1 MDTISIKEAAEYYGI
16 SRQAVHKKMLSTWK
30 PYVVNQL
37 STNGKPQKRL
47 YISVLS
53 DFPVNQTVNQVDTG
67 LHKVDKKTVN
77 HVNQVDNQDNQ
88 QNTAEEPREDA
99 LTAFLMEQIR
109 NKDEQIKSLQ
119 DANTSL
125 LRQIEALTLLQAKQ
139 QLITAPAEDQKQQS
153 WWYRFWHG
161 TTPGK

>member
-47 YISVLS
+47 SISVLR
-53 DFPVNQTVNQVDTG
+53 DFPVNHSVNQVDTG
-67 LHKVDKKTVN
+67 LHEVDKKVDDS
-77 HVNQVDNQDNQ
+77 VNQVDNPSE
-88 QNTAEEPREDA
+88 TPGDA
-99 LTAFLMEQIR
+99 LTAFLMKQIET
-109 NKDEQIKSLQ
+109 KDEQIKALQ
-119 DANTSL
+119 DANTRL
-125 LRQIEALTLLQAKQ
+125 LGQIEALTLLQAKQ
-139 QLITAPAEDQKQQS
+139 QLVAPAEEQKPRS
-153 WWYRFWHG
+153 AWYRFWHS